1 MSSRRDLLLSHKM
14 IQNNYYVYI
23 NTNRGRTVLY
33 IGVTNN
39 VEKRIAEHLQNKG
52 NKRTFAGHYYCY
64 KLIYYEHFFDI
75 KQAIQREK
83 ELKNLSRK
91 KKENVIK
98 QKNPG
103 FNFLII

>member
-1 MSSRRDLLLSHKM
+1 M

-23 NTNRGRTVLY
+23 STNRGRTVLY

-52 NKRTFAGHYYCY
+52 NKRTFAG